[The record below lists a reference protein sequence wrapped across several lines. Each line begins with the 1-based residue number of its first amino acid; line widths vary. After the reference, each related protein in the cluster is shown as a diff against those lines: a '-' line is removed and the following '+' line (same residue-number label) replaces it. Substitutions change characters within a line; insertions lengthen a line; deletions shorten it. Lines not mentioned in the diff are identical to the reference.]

1 MSVHGATVLEYDA
14 ELFGA
19 QAAGN
24 GSRAIDAG
32 RTQTDRAGAGILI
45 DLRLRGLAAT
55 LNRIVENLPPFWVV
69 FLFIVAVSLLPAML
83 VLPLAI
89 AAIGLLPGL
98 VLLIAVGGISLLTMA
113 HMAEAVARC
122 RPLRY
127 GFAFLGLLVED
138 YLGPGGSR
146 LVAQVCIVRTFL
158 LLLVPIL
165 GLALTLTSLIGFR
178 PEWWAGLLL
187 LLILR
192 RLYQQENHFS
202 VTALTALG
210 AINLGLLLILSL
222 IAISHRHPAHLSL
235 IAAASLGPAAL
246 SPTKFG
252 MGLGVFFCCYT
263 GHLSVLQG
271 ARVILPRDPD
281 GRALISGTIAAT
293 AFVTVFMCLWAV
305 AVNSALPAPWLTSE
319 KGTALVPLA
328 ARFGPSVSALGSV
341 LACLMLGRSALGSCE
356 TLFYLIRERLS
367 APTTRPGGRY
377 SRHGQLPAWV
387 SQRVR
392 FGLCAL
398 PTVLAFAVVEVLLR
412 IGVRSLT
419 EVTSVVGLLTVAVS
433 GGILPPL
440 LLLASRRKGAV
451 VPGLV
456 LQSLE
461 RPLVAGGIYLLFMG
475 LLLVHGLFLWKAP
488 AARAAALGT
497 AAAIAGATVLLVRR
511 GTFAP
516 RLVLEL
522 REELG
527 GDGVP
532 AEGVLGWFD
541 VSASG
546 QPVSA
551 AVRLEYA
558 HGEQRLHAAAGAIA
572 SLARLR
578 GAEFRLPV
586 ERVRELKVWA
596 HRVTPEGS
604 SEGLAGVVEVEC
616 GGATRQFPLG
626 PSGGKL
632 LLPVAGESCRV
643 WITLAAS
650 PA

>member
-89 AAIGLLPGL
+89 ASIGLLPGL

-210 AINLGLLLILSL
+210 TINLGLLLIR
-222 IAISHRHPAHLSL
+222 ARPWSH
-235 IAAASLGPAAL
+235 
-246 SPTKFG
+246 
-252 MGLGVFFCCYT
+252 
-263 GHLSVLQG
+263 
-271 ARVILPRDPD
+271 
-281 GRALISGTIAAT
+281 
-293 AFVTVFMCLWAV
+293 W
-305 AVNSALPAPWLTSE
+305 
-319 KGTALVPLA
+319 
-328 ARFGPSVSALGSV
+328 
-341 LACLMLGRSALGSCE
+341 
-356 TLFYLIRERLS
+356 
-367 APTTRPGGRY
+367 RPG
-377 SRHGQLPAWV
+377 
-387 SQRVR
+387 
-392 FGLCAL
+392 
-398 PTVLAFAVVEVLLR
+398 
-412 IGVRSLT
+412 
-419 EVTSVVGLLTVAVS
+419 
-433 GGILPPL
+433 
-440 LLLASRRKGAV
+440 
-451 VPGLV
+451 
-456 LQSLE
+456 
-461 RPLVAGGIYLLFMG
+461 
-475 LLLVHGLFLWKAP
+475 
-488 AARAAALGT
+488 
-497 AAAIAGATVLLVRR
+497 
-511 GTFAP
+511 
-516 RLVLEL
+516 
-522 REELG
+522 
-527 GDGVP
+527 
-532 AEGVLGWFD
+532 
-541 VSASG
+541 
-546 QPVSA
+546 
-551 AVRLEYA
+551 
-558 HGEQRLHAAAGAIA
+558 
-572 SLARLR
+572 LARP
-578 GAEFRLPV
+578 FRHSD
-586 ERVRELKVWA
+586 R
-596 HRVTPEGS
+596 S
-604 SEGLAGVVEVEC
+604 SRA
-616 GGATRQFPLG
+616 
-626 PSGGKL
+626 
-632 LLPVAGESCRV
+632 
-643 WITLAAS
+643 
-650 PA
+650 